1 MMKLGVA
8 GWAFAALTL
17 TTSSASAEII
27 TLRCNMYYP
36 SIGEAEIK
44 GMVLDTELRTVQFN
58 GMTYTAQGVVQ
69 GIYTRQKVGH
79 FNNERI
85 EFGSYWSGGRH
96 IYVVDRITGAIT
108 FSQSDNTRAT
118 GSCER
123 TQAAF

>member
-8 GWAFAALTL
+8 GWAFAALTV
-17 TTSSASAEII
+17 TASNASAEII
-27 TLRCNMYYP
+27 TLRCNLNWL
-36 SIGEAEIK
+36 SSGEVEIK

-58 GMTYTAQGVVQ
+58 GATHTAQGVVQ

-79 FNNERI
+79 FDNERI
-85 EFGSYWSGGRH
+85 EFGSYWSGGSN
-96 IYVVDRITGAIT
+96 IYVVDRITGSIT
-108 FSQSDNTRAT
+108 RYHDDNTRAT